1 MHAYTYV
8 AYLRVFQPLG
18 AFPPK
23 ERAQWSA
30 YVSEGASLP
39 TQVLV
44 EQEERGALARALGVG
59 TPPPEREWPQ
69 TPEDR
74 AKLDGLD
81 ECILC
86 ACCSTACPSY
96 WWNPERFLGPAV
108 LLQAQRWLADA
119 RDELAGERLD
129 ELEDPFRLYR
139 CHTIMNCA
147 NTCPKNLNP
156 AKAIAEIKKSLV
168 EREL

>member
-1 MHAYTYV
+1 MNIDGRNTLACTKAIEDITGDVKVYPLPHMAVIKDLVTDFKHFFAQYE
-8 AYLRVFQPLG
+8 AIQPWLQT
-18 AFPPK
+18 
-23 ERAQWSA
+23 E
-30 YVSEGASLP
+30 
-39 TQVLV
+39 
-44 EQEERGALARALGVG
+44 

-74 AKLDGLD
+74 AKLDGLY

-108 LLQAQRWLADA
+108 LLQAQRWLADS
-119 RDELAGERLD
+119 RDERAGERLD